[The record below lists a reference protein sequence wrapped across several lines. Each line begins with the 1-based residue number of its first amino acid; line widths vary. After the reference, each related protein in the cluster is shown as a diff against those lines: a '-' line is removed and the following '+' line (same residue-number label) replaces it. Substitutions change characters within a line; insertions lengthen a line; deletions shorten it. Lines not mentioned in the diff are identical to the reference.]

1 VLIARY
7 GSTISSCSDSPQI
20 KEQKVSGRKTY
31 HFVKAAVFA
40 QLPKSGRSSGQKEIR
55 HKSACSP
62 YAAKCAKPSGTI
74 QPLNTTLS
82 SIPEIS
88 HWLKLSKK
96 VILGLNNVEKRTGLT
111 VPVSTI
117 ILLVEQV
124 LLIACPWVCGMNA
137 LGVLRGLG
145 QPIHWSF
152 LLLQKHSRSLA
163 NLAVI
168 RMRHR
173 GWLAFEFTLI
183 MFTRW
188 NTLLALKRP

>member
-1 VLIARY
+1 MQSL
-7 GSTISSCSDSPQI
+7 C
-20 KEQKVSGRKTY
+20 RKMR
-31 HFVKAAVFA
+31 
-40 QLPKSGRSSGQKEIR
+40 QDIR
-55 HKSACSP
+55 N
-62 YAAKCAKPSGTI
+62 
-74 QPLNTTLS
+74 NTAFEHNLS

-145 QPIHWSF
+145 QPTHWSF

-168 RMRHR
+168 RMRHEA
-173 GWLAFEFTLI
+173 G
-183 MFTRW
+183 
-188 NTLLALKRP
+188 